1 MTPSN
6 SAEAAQIAVKELEE
20 KFGISIEKTEDGEA
34 ASTMQ
39 LLPHHRN
46 FYGMPYGA
54 VLFNLADVTCGMAY
68 LSVGGNGVTVS
79 GSVNYLRGA
88 DKAAEALHCHAHV
101 SKRGKR
107 LCFISAEITD
117 DRGRLL
123 STYNFI
129 FSDI

>member
-1 MTPSN
+1 MTPKN
-6 SAEAAQIAVKELEE
+6 SEEAAGIAVKELQE
-20 KFGISIEKTEDGEA
+20 KFGISFENTEKGEA
-34 ASTMQ
+34 AGTMQ

-88 DKAAEALHCHAHV
+88 DKAAESLHCHAHV
-101 SKRGKR
+101 AKRGKK
-107 LCFISAEITD
+107 LCFINAEITD

>member
-1 MTPSN
+1 MTPVN
-6 SAEAAQIAVKELEE
+6 SEEAARIAAKELEE
-20 KFGISIEKTEDGEA
+20 KFGICFESTEKGEA

-39 LLPHHRN
+39 LLPRHRN

-79 GSVNYLRGA
+79 GSVNYLRAA
-88 DKAAEALHCHAHV
+88 DKAAESLHCHAHV
-101 SKRGKR
+101 AKRGKK
-107 LCFISAEITD
+107 LCFISAEITA
-117 DRGRLL
+117 DRDRLL

-129 FSDI
+129 FTDV